1 MVVLMRI
8 DTSTMLLAAQ
18 AQTRPTAA
26 AKTPQTSSIEPAP
39 MAAKPAAGA
48 AQSGTQGI
56 KRLGQQLDIK
66 V

>member
-18 AQTRPTAA
+18 AQTRPAA
-26 AKTPQTSSIEPAP
+26 SVKGVQASALESASN
-39 MAAKPAAGA
+39 AAKPAAGPA
-48 AQSGTQGI
+48 KPMSGL

>member
-1 MVVLMRI
+1 MVVPMRI

-18 AQTRPTAA
+18 AQTRPAA
-26 AKTPQTSSIEPAP
+26 AVKGLQASGVEPASV
-39 MAAKPAAGA
+39 AAKPAASLAGPA
-48 AQSGTQGI
+48 MTGV

>member
-18 AQTRPTAA
+18 AQTRPAA
-26 AKTPQTSSIEPAP
+26 AVKTPQTSNVEPAS
-39 MAAKPAAGA
+39 MAAKPAASS
-48 AQSGTQGI
+48 AQPGMQSI